1 MDTQKTTNGLQVIG
15 EGTGIGKSTLHMVG
29 YLGKNCN
36 PVETIAHEYCP
47 VCKEKGQIQ
56 VLRTYRINFQE
67 SIFLCENPQCIYPL
81 GHKPL
86 NNIITSA
93 DSENHQ
99 VPSTQKKRK
108 LCGIGDFSPVESHP
122 KKARTNNVV
131 NVEHTINTDPV
142 VKCYQN
148 GLCIP
153 KSSLHDVLQNDQQ
166 KPTNNVESCMQKV
179 DFETTTNT
187 NNYQG
192 SPPKTSSS
200 RTQLL
205 PNSEL
210 CSTTSEILL
219 KDDKGSLN
227 KTDLCLQWRNVHNLC
242 WLDCILSAV
251 VHLKTLKFALAEE
264 YNDGKCLLQKLL
276 TKYNQATVLL
286 NTCKR
291 NKVKGNICIFFPLD
305 VLPKAES
312 HLNEIRNII
321 FTQLQPQL
329 KYELGKKES
338 PVFAIPLLLRLDQQA
353 EKLFLHSF
361 SWKFECVCCG
371 YKYQDR
377 LRKTLTTFT
386 NTVPDWHPLNAIHVG
401 PCNNCSD
408 KSQRRQMI
416 LEKVPSILMLHF
428 VEGLPH
434 NNLKN
439 YSFQFE
445 DDTYQITSIVQYQ
458 TDKKHFITWSLNPD
472 GTWLECDDL
481 KGPYCKSHKRCKVPP
496 SEIHIVFWEKKTS
509 HVPEEPNSQSQSKN
523 TKDFPLNNVQSNSTV
538 LHCGFDNTADKIP
551 AEHHKED
558 FVRTPDTKQKRVAE
572 DESSVHHGLENLA
585 HDDLI
590 TLTLEEIQVDSE
602 GRSLSNG
609 QMMVG
614 NTLVEMDT
622 LQQGELAFS
631 PNIPYTGEFAG
642 PSLAMNNKYTLYEN
656 SSICFPLEELNSANI
671 TPLVPRKHDPDPSGS
686 SLAQRAG
693 DRTHLPNGE
702 HGLNSE
708 LQLNKKLSP
717 VDSIMQKSPNLKD
730 TSKIV
735 VNSQVASSAASNS
748 FQPSHKDQKRGFVG
762 SWVNKL
768 LSKNTSFMP
777 SSASALKNER
787 SCRTPSMQKIR
798 EVRLPVKGAS
808 NFGGFQSRGT
818 NKTTETTKSAV
829 PWSNN
834 AHPLSNFKGFSQS
847 TCLPAASHTTNGGP
861 TWNKSGSML
870 GTSGKVTQFHSTSC
884 NSRKAEES
892 DSDKTKKLRLKLLKK
907 LHAKKK
913 KLASLDRLA
922 VEQMKHEKPVSGD
935 VSAPSQT
942 ESHDDSELLQSFL
955 SELQDQIDIA
965 GNESEFSA
973 NSVSGCTSHRNSDE
987 ILAELLS
994 PTSTVASLEAPK
1006 SEDECMYMEMVD
1018 SSVATTASEEKTSV
1032 PHAAMTSKDHNYYSP
1047 VKDNNSELHTMSKPS
1062 VKKLAFESPTRED
1075 ILEDLFSI
1083 SAPSSMT
1090 NDIDLPHFDETL
1102 FETW

>member
-36 PVETIAHEYCP
+36 PVETTAHEYCP

-81 GHKPL
+81 GCKPL
-86 NNIITSA
+86 NSIITSA

-99 VPSTQKKRK
+99 VPSTHKKRK
-108 LCGIGDFSPVESHP
+108 LCDISDFSSVESHS

-131 NVEHTINTDPV
+131 NVEHTTNTDPV

-148 GLCIP
+148 SLCIP
-153 KSSLHDVLQNDQQ
+153 QSSLHDVLQNDQQ
-166 KPTNNVESCMQKV
+166 KPSTNVEPCVQKAE
-179 DFETTTNT
+179 FETTTNT
-187 NNYQG
+187 NNYQESLPKIS
-192 SPPKTSSS
+192 SP

-210 CSTTSEILL
+210 CSSTPEILL
-219 KDDKGSLN
+219 KDDKGSTN
-227 KTDLCLQWRNVHNLC
+227 NTELCLQWRNMHNLC
-242 WLDCILSAV
+242 WLDCILSAL
-251 VHLKTLKFALAEE
+251 VHLEILKFALAEE
-264 YNDGKCLLQKLL
+264 YNGGKCLLQELL

-291 NKVKGNICIFFPLD
+291 SKVKD

-312 HLNEIRNII
+312 HLNEIRNRF
-321 FTQLQPQL
+321 FTQLQPRL
-329 KYELGKKES
+329 KCELGKKES
-338 PVFAIPLLLRLDQQA
+338 PVFAFPLLLQLDQQA

-377 LRKTLTTFT
+377 CKKTLTTFT
-386 NTVPDWHPLNAIHVG
+386 NIIPDWHPLNAIHVG
-401 PCNNCSD
+401 PCNNCGD
-408 KSQRRQMI
+408 RSQRRQMI

-439 YSFQFE
+439 YSFRFE
-445 DDTYQITSIVQYQ
+445 GDTYQITSIVQYQ

-481 KGPYCKSHKRCKVPP
+481 KGPYCKRHKRFEVPP
-496 SEIHIVFWEKKTS
+496 SEIHIVIWEKKTS
-509 HVPEEPNSQSQSKN
+509 HVSEELNSQFQSKN
-523 TKDFPLNNVQSNSTV
+523 IEDFPLNNIQSNSTV
-538 LHCGFDNTADKIP
+538 LHCLDKIP
-551 AEHHKED
+551 AEHRKED
-558 FVRTPDTKQKRVAE
+558 SVRTPDKKQQQVAE
-572 DESSVHHGLENLA
+572 DESIVRHGLENLA
-585 HDDLI
+585 HDDLV

-602 GRSLSNG
+602 SKSLLNG
-609 QMMVG
+609 QMVG
-614 NTLVEMDT
+614 NNLVVEMGT
-622 LQQGELAFS
+622 PQQQESAFS
-631 PNIPYTGEFAG
+631 PNTPYTGEFAG
-642 PSLAMNNKYTLYEN
+642 TSLAMNNKCMLYEN
-656 SSICFPLEELNSANI
+656 SRICLPLEDLNPANI
-671 TPLVPRKHDPDPSGS
+671 TPPVPKKHDPDPSDS
-686 SLAQRAG
+686 LLAQRID
-693 DRTHLPNGE
+693 DRTNLPNRE
-702 HGLNSE
+702 HGSNSE
-708 LQLNKKLSP
+708 LQLNEKLSP
-717 VDSIMQKSPNLKD
+717 VENIIQKSPDLKD
-730 TSKIV
+730 ASKIV
-735 VNSQVASSAASNS
+735 VNSQVANSAAANNS
-748 FQPSHKDQKRGFVG
+748 FQSSHKDQKRGFVG
-762 SWVNKL
+762 SWVKKL

-777 SSASALKNER
+777 SSASGLKNER
-787 SCRTPSMQKIR
+787 SCKTPSMQKIS

-808 NFGGFQSRGT
+808 NFGGFLSRGT
-818 NKTTETTKSAV
+818 KKTTETPKSVV
-829 PWSNN
+829 PQSNN
-834 AHPLSNFKGFSQS
+834 INPLSNFKGFSQS
-847 TCLPAASHTTNGGP
+847 TRLPTASHTSIESP
-861 TWNKSGSML
+861 TWSKLGSTL
-870 GTSGKVTQFHSTSC
+870 GTSGKVTQFHSPSY
-884 NSRKAEES
+884 NSGKAEES

-907 LHAKKK
+907 LNAKKK

-922 VEQMKHEKPVSGD
+922 VEQMKHEKPVNGD
-935 VSAPSQT
+935 VSNPSQIA
-942 ESHDDSELLQSFL
+942 SNNDSELLQSFL
-955 SELQDQIDIA
+955 KELQYQIDVA
-965 GNESEFSA
+965 DNESEFNA
-973 NSVSGCTSHRNSDE
+973 NSVAGCTSRNNSDE

-1018 SSVATTASEEKTSV
+1018 SSVAKTATDEKTGV
-1032 PHAAMTSKDHNYYSP
+1032 PHAPMTSEDHNYYSP
-1047 VKDNNSELHTMSKPS
+1047 VKDGNSELHTISKSS

-1083 SAPSSMT
+1083 SAPNSMAG
-1090 NDIDLPHFDETL
+1090 DIDLPHFDETL